1 MIDVLILTPQKIL
14 FEGKASRI
22 LLPGEAG
29 TFEVLEFHK
38 PLLSRLL
45 TGDVVIDR
53 DLFPIR
59 RGVVKVAS
67 NRMICLVEVEES
79 SHEP

>member
-1 MIDVLILTPQKIL
+1 MLDVLVLTPQKIL
-14 FEGKASRI
+14 FEGKANHI

-45 TGDVVIDR
+45 TGNIVIDR
-53 DLFPIR
+53 GLFPIR

-67 NRMICLVEVEES
+67 NRVVCLVEIERPPS
-79 SHEP
+79 